1 MSCENY
7 YGKVFAHVGG
17 ALGLAALSAEYV
29 NVMKSLIHLHSP
41 FLLFGV
47 NVIILLGL
55 LYGIHHTSPG
65 PIHYVFFILFAG
77 WIGQTVQPLIEKKET
92 KNNMV
97 RILALTTGVFVGMMV
112 VGFIDN
118 QHTLGFYPYLIMAL
132 IGLLIA
138 HVFLSL
144 YYSTIAKSWLSTMGV
159 AVFALLTVYDTQ
171 VIKKNKQACM
181 AMLKRGIQ
189 PDYPTESI
197 GLFLNFVHLFSH
209 FSEQN
214 NS

>member
-1 MSCENY
+1 MSCDNY

-29 NVMKSLIHLHSP
+29 NIMKSLIDLHSP

-47 NVIILLGL
+47 NVVILLVL

-65 PIHYVFFILFAG
+65 PIHYVLFILFAA
-77 WIGQTVQPLIEKKET
+77 WIGQTVQPLVEKKET
-92 KNNMV
+92 KQNIV
-97 RILALTTGVFVGMMV
+97 RILALTTGVFLGMML

-118 QHTLGFYPYLIMAL
+118 QHTLGFYPYIMMAL

-138 HVFLSL
+138 HVLLSF
-144 YYSTIAKSWLSTMGV
+144 YYTTTATPWLSTLGV

-181 AMLKRGIQ
+181 TMLKRGVQ
-189 PDYPTESI
+189 PDYPMESI

-209 FSEQN
+209 FAEQN
-214 NS
+214 S

>member
-17 ALGLAALSAEYV
+17 ALGLATLSAEYV
-29 NVMKSLIHLHSP
+29 NVMKSLTDLHSP

-47 NVIILLGL
+47 NVVILLGL

-65 PIHYVFFILFAG
+65 PLHYVLFVLFAG
-77 WIGQTVQPLIEKKET
+77 WIGQTVQPLVQKPET
-92 KNNMV
+92 KQNIV
-97 RILALTTGVFVGMMV
+97 RILALTTGVFLSMMV
-112 VGFIDN
+112 LGFIDN
-118 QHTLGFYPYLIMAL
+118 QHTLGFYPYLIVAL
-132 IGLLIA
+132 VGLLIA
-138 HVFLSL
+138 HVVLSL
-144 YYSTIAKSWLSTMGV
+144 YYSKTAKPWLSTIGV

-181 AMLKRGIQ
+181 TMLKRGIQ

-209 FSEQN
+209 FAEQN
-214 NS
+214 S